1 MKPQKLIRLAAL
13 PVVLAAALA
22 QAATWQEGETYAAGS
37 VVSYAGVQY
46 KALVTHTAYAG
57 ANWNPADTQAL
68 WQRVT
73 GASPSPVATPAP
85 QPTPTPIVAS
95 GVWSAGAV
103 YTAGDRTSH
112 DGGIYE
118 AKWWTRGDNPAQS
131 GQWGAWKRVGEVGTT
146 PTPKPSVTPTPVA
159 ATPTPKPTVTPT
171 PVVATPT
178 PKPTVSPTPVA
189 ATPTPKPSVTP
200 TPVAATPTPKPTV
213 TPTPV
218 GPTPTP
224 VSPSTGKIV
233 GAYFAQWGVYGR
245 GYEVADIASSGSASH
260 LTFINYAFGNLYVK
274 NGGYE
279 CDILTRTESG
289 NGDGGDAWADF
300 GRTPSRRVDPADTI
314 KW

>member
-1 MKPQKLIRLAAL
+1 MSQINRFAIAAL
-13 PVVLAAALA
+13 PAALFAA
-22 QAATWQEGETYAAGS
+22 QAFAAYPAWQEGNTYSAGTF
-37 VVSYAGVQY
+37 VSYNGKDYQS
-46 KALVTHTAYAG
+46 LVTHTAYVG
-57 ANWNPADTQAL
+57 ANWNPA
-68 WQRVT
+68 
-73 GASPSPVATPAP
+73 S
-85 QPTPTPIVAS
+85 TPTL
-95 GVWSAGAV
+95 
-103 YTAGDRTSH
+103 
-112 DGGIYE
+112 
-118 AKWWTRGDNPAQS
+118 
-131 GQWGAWKRVGEVGTT
+131 WKEVGTST
-146 PTPKPSVTPTPVA
+146 NPTPTPVA
-159 ATPTPKPTVTPT
+159 ATPTPVVATPTPVAATPTPAAATPTPAGQYPTWAAASVYTQGNRVVYQGVVYEAQWWTQGDNPAQSGSWGVWRVVSGNPVTATPT

-178 PKPTVSPTPVA
+178 PKPATPTLVV
-189 ATPTPKPSVTP
+189 ATPTPKPATPTP
-200 TPVAATPTPKPTV
+200 TPVTGTTP